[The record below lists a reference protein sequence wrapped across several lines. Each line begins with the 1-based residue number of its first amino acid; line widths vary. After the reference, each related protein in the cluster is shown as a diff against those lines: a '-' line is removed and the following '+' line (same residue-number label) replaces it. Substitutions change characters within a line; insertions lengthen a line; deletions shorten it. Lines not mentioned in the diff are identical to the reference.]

1 MQNTELDACG
11 AERSRPQDEQV
22 RRESLPEKAVRVI
35 RNEHG
40 ARHPLAGH
48 HALLP
53 TPGVRPM
60 PPGLAMTAR
69 YNEYGVRIVALY
81 DVQDLVQSAPDRE
94 NIFRGLNRAGTAP
107 SPSSAL
113 RPARVG
119 RIAGI
124 SCVAAGLRPTTRCT
138 LA

>member
-1 MQNTELDACG
+1 MTLLKTAIVSKWMTGTTERAALA
-11 AERSRPQDEQV
+11 RPTV
-22 RRESLPEKAVRVI
+22 TLTRVCT
-35 RNEHG
+35 RPLMVP
-40 ARHPLAGH
+40 ARHD
-48 HALLP
+48 
-53 TPGVRPM
+53 
-60 PPGLAMTAR
+60 
-69 YNEYGVRIVALY
+69 EYGLRIVALY

-107 SPSSAL
+107 SPSSAQ
-113 RPARVG
+113 RSARVG